1 MLRQVPVSHFIW
13 TLYILQV
20 RTLLESKHAVEVRI
34 GEVNTHIT
42 ILEKELDEK
51 NQVIRANKVII

>member
-1 MLRQVPVSHFIW
+1 MLQQVPISHIMW

-20 RTLLESKHAVEVRI
+20 RTLLESKHALEVRI

>member
-1 MLRQVPVSHFIW
+1 MW

-20 RTLLESKHAVEVRI
+20 RTLLESKHALEVRI